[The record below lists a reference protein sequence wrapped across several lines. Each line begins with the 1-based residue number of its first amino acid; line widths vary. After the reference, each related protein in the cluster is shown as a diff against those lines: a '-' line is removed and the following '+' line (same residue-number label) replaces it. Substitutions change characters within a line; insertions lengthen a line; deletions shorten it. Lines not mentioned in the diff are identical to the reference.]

1 MGRNNL
7 AFFAIQT
14 AFSRQLIKY
23 PWQLTLALLG
33 VSIGIAVIVAI
44 QLVRV
49 SAYESFEQATLI
61 NSDYASHQISPRR
74 GHTLPFAL
82 FAQLKRQHPHISMSP
97 VLQFPAIVRA
107 DNNIPG
113 KQITILGVEAI
124 SQASRGLSTDHP
136 SRSQSTA
143 VDIQELIRDPQFA
156 AVNEWTSTALAL
168 ETDVQVSLEMGDRL
182 SDIIIRAILPNQDLP
197 GGMTNNTM
205 LVDIATA
212 QRILGDYEVISRI
225 DLDIDDHTLALLK
238 TALPTEAVVT
248 DILQQ
253 TERLRR
259 MTGAFYTNLTALSL
273 MALMM
278 GVFLI
283 YNTETF
289 LVLQRQQMIARL
301 KALGVTNRAIF
312 KAILAES
319 ALLGFI
325 GSVIGVLIGY
335 FLAQNLL
342 KYVSL
347 TLNDLYF
354 KNETSS
360 IIIDPLLT
368 AGVIMLGVLVT
379 VCAGC
384 LPAHSAATTPLVQ
397 TLHKMNSHQRK
408 LKFHYRWYLL
418 FALLSFIICIAS
430 LGLNKDIKGGFFAIA
445 CVLLGFSSLCAPLL
459 HLLAS
464 RRTNNFSTGRV
475 DENKLGGM
483 LFTRIGIRTIGMSL
497 GRSSTAAAALM
508 IATAAGIGIGVMVAS
523 FRVSVADWLSSSL
536 RADFYISKSFSL
548 DSSVSE
554 HISEPA
560 KKLIEEISGVN
571 DLSSVLRAKTKM
583 VNHAQRWEVRLSAFE
598 LNDAAKSGFDF
609 LERENGVWQRWQTDN
624 VVLITEP
631 FAYHN
636 ELEFGDEITLVTDN
650 GEQKFTIIGIYKD
663 YASEQGGISL
673 NRATFDRHWQVTGYS
688 GLGLYTNERLTLKAV
703 SDYLHKHH
711 RLQGLSVVSSADLLA
726 QSLEV
731 FDRTFL
737 ITNLLKLITIAVAFV
752 GIVGALL
759 AQQLERS
766 QEYGIYRALGLTRGE
781 VLRIVLTQTISIGL
795 VAAIVAIPAGL
806 SVAWILIEIIN
817 PRSFGWTMTSVVP
830 ASSVASSLLIAIT
843 AALIAGVIPALRISK
858 LPPAEALRY
867 E

>member
-1 MGRNNL
+1 
-7 AFFAIQT
+7 
-14 AFSRQLIKY
+14 
-23 PWQLTLALLG
+23 
-33 VSIGIAVIVAI
+33 
-44 QLVRV
+44 
-49 SAYESFEQATLI
+49 
-61 NSDYASHQISPRR
+61 
-74 GHTLPFAL
+74 
-82 FAQLKRQHPHISMSP
+82 
-97 VLQFPAIVRA
+97 
-107 DNNIPG
+107 
-113 KQITILGVEAI
+113 
-124 SQASRGLSTDHP
+124 
-136 SRSQSTA
+136 
-143 VDIQELIRDPQFA
+143 
-156 AVNEWTSTALAL
+156 
-168 ETDVQVSLEMGDRL
+168 
-182 SDIIIRAILPNQDLP
+182 
-197 GGMTNNTM
+197 
-205 LVDIATA
+205 
-212 QRILGDYEVISRI
+212 
-225 DLDIDDHTLALLK
+225 
-238 TALPTEAVVT
+238 
-248 DILQQ
+248 
-253 TERLRR
+253 
-259 MTGAFYTNLTALSL
+259 
-273 MALMM
+273 
-278 GVFLI
+278 
-283 YNTETF
+283 
-289 LVLQRQQMIARL
+289 
-301 KALGVTNRAIF
+301 
-312 KAILAES
+312 
-319 ALLGFI
+319 
-325 GSVIGVLIGY
+325 
-335 FLAQNLL
+335 
-342 KYVSL
+342 
-347 TLNDLYF
+347 
-354 KNETSS
+354 
-360 IIIDPLLT
+360 
-368 AGVIMLGVLVT
+368 
-379 VCAGC
+379 
-384 LPAHSAATTPLVQ
+384 
-397 TLHKMNSHQRK
+397 
-408 LKFHYRWYLL
+408 
-418 FALLSFIICIAS
+418 
-430 LGLNKDIKGGFFAIA
+430 
-445 CVLLGFSSLCAPLL
+445 
-459 HLLAS
+459 
-464 RRTNNFSTGRV
+464 
-475 DENKLGGM
+475 
-483 LFTRIGIRTIGMSL
+483 
-497 GRSSTAAAALM
+497 M

-548 DSSVSE
+548 DSSASE
-554 HISEPA
+554 HITEPA

-609 LERENGVWQRWQTDN
+609 LERENGVWERWQADN

-688 GLGLYTNERLTLKAV
+688 GLGLYTNERLTLEAV

-781 VLRIVLTQTISIGL
+781 VSRIVLTQTISIGL
-795 VAAIVAIPAGL
+795 VPAIVAIPAGL

-830 ASSVASSLLIAIT
+830 ASSLASSLLIAIT